1 MGMGMGEVGSDHR
14 VSLFF
19 QGRAHFLLEEALRIL
34 HPRHLVS
41 PVPNRGRCCRSDGD
55 PASAGLRSQFIVD
68 NAEPTLY
75 TCYAL
80 FEHNMCTILMRD
92 LPHFGANISY
102 RECGNFPWRL
112 FVFTKPSHNTTLF
125 GWCYNPTFNSFIIGW
140 RAISTP
146 QSNFISF
153 VR

>member
-1 MGMGMGEVGSDHR
+1 MGMGMGMGMGEVGSDHR

-19 QGRAHFLLEEALRIL
+19 RGELTSYWKKPCGSYIL
-34 HPRHLVS
+34 DILVS

-80 FEHNMCTILMRD
+80 FEHNMCTILMRH
-92 LPHFGANISY
+92 LPHF
-102 RECGNFPWRL
+102 
-112 FVFTKPSHNTTLF
+112 
-125 GWCYNPTFNSFIIGW
+125 WCEHIVSRMW
-140 RAISTP
+140 
-146 QSNFISF
+146 
-153 VR
+153 